1 MRVLQINAVNKT
13 GSTGRNVYEIVQY
26 MNEHGDEG
34 FVATAVAGGEEHEYV
49 IGTQYDHKIHALLS
63 RVTGYQACFSSCATK
78 RLIRYIKQIKPDVV
92 HINNV
97 HSNYIHLSMLLGYL
111 AEMDIATVVTLH
123 DCWFYTGHCF
133 HYTLIDCDKW
143 KNGCNHCPQIH
154 DGNASWFFDTSGQMW
169 AKKKSAFEK
178 IPRLA
183 VVGVS
188 DWITDE
194 ARQSFLQNAKIIQR
208 VYNWVDIDIFHPVT
222 REKIHEKKIQY
233 QLKDK
238 YIILGVASQ
247 WDEKKGFGKFLEL
260 SELLNEDEQIV
271 LVGEVPGNSVVPENI
286 ALIPKTESVEMLAEI
301 YGMADVFV
309 TFSKEESFGKVSA
322 EALSCGTP
330 VICYNA
336 TANPELVGKEC
347 GIVLN
352 QYSMADVQMAI
363 AMIRRKGKAFY
374 AENCRS
380 WARKQFAMDTC
391 IKQYMDIYRHLIE
404 MKKE

>member
-1 MRVLQINAVNKT
+1 
-13 GSTGRNVYEIVQY
+13 
-26 MNEHGDEG
+26 
-34 FVATAVAGGEEHEYV
+34 
-49 IGTQYDHKIHALLS
+49 
-63 RVTGYQACFSSCATK
+63 
-78 RLIRYIKQIKPDVV
+78 
-92 HINNV
+92 
-97 HSNYIHLSMLLGYL
+97 MLLGYL

-133 HYTLIDCDKW
+133 HYTLMECDKW
-143 KNGCNHCPQIH
+143 KTGCSRCSQIH

-169 AKKKSAFEK
+169 TKKKSAFEK

-222 REKIHEKKIQY
+222 REKVQEKKIQY

-260 SELLNEDEQIV
+260 SKLLNEDEQIV

-330 VICYNA
+330 VICYNT

-347 GIVLN
+347 GIVLS
-352 QYSMADVQMAI
+352 QDSMTDVQMAI
-363 AMIRRKGKAFY
+363 AVIRRKGKAFY
-374 AENCRS
+374 SENCRS
-380 WARKQFAMDTC
+380 WAGKQFAMDKC
-391 IKQYMDIYRHLIE
+391 IEQYMDIYKRLIE

>member
-1 MRVLQINAVNKT
+1 
-13 GSTGRNVYEIVQY
+13 
-26 MNEHGDEG
+26 
-34 FVATAVAGGEEHEYV
+34 
-49 IGTQYDHKIHALLS
+49 
-63 RVTGYQACFSSCATK
+63 
-78 RLIRYIKQIKPDVV
+78 
-92 HINNV
+92 
-97 HSNYIHLSMLLGYL
+97 
-111 AEMDIATVVTLH
+111 
-123 DCWFYTGHCF
+123 
-133 HYTLIDCDKW
+133 
-143 KNGCNHCPQIH
+143 
-154 DGNASWFFDTSGQMW
+154 MW

-208 VYNWVDIDIFHPVT
+208 VYNWVDIDIFHLVT
-222 REKIHEKKIQY
+222 REKVQEKKIQY

-347 GIVLN
+347 GIVLS
-352 QYSMADVQMAI
+352 QDSMADVQMAI
-363 AMIRRKGKAFY
+363 AVIRRKGKAFY
-374 AENCRS
+374 LENCRS
-380 WARKQFAMDTC
+380 WARKQFAMDKC
-391 IKQYMDIYRHLIE
+391 IEQYMDIYKRLIE